1 MFRRLF
7 ISLKPSS
14 IPVTSSFSKVKNNNL
29 RIIVDNDEVP
39 IMDGS
44 AISFVMMLQEA
55 GIKELNAPKKFIRII
70 EEVEVKDGDKFA
82 RLRPSEK
89 IILEMADNLENRKN
103 EIIQENKKDLKYAKN
118 ANLNSALIDRLL
130 LNEDRIK
137 SMAKALREIAM
148 LKNPVGRV
156 LEGWELPNGLRI
168 EKTSIPIG
176 VIGIIYE
183 SRPNVTSD
191 AAALCF
197 KSGNVSVLK
206 GGKEAENSNRI
217 IAEILRE
224 VLENNNLPK
233 EAISLLPD
241 YSREGVA
248 KLIKMDKYVDLI
260 IPRGGEGLVRYVSE
274 NSSVPV
280 VKHDKGLC
288 HTYIHKDADIN
299 KAIKIAINAKCQRPG
314 VCNAMETL
322 IVDKEIAKKILP
334 LLKKEFDKNSTL
346 LKGDEITREIIE
358 IEKADEKDWNTE
370 YLANILSIKVVD
382 NIDEAISHIQK
393 YGSGHSEAIITENYS
408 ASEKFLNEIDAACV
422 YVNASTRFTD
432 GGEFGFGAEVGIS
445 TNKLHARG
453 PMGIDDLTTYKF
465 KIYGEGQIR

>member
-1 MFRRLF
+1 MEQVLQ
-7 ISLKPSS
+7 
-14 IPVTSSFSKVKNNNL
+14 KVKKASKKIATL
-29 RIIVDNDEVP
+29 K
-39 IMDGS
+39 G
-44 AISFVMMLQEA
+44 
-55 GIKELNAPKKFIRII
+55 GIKDTIL
-70 EEVEVKDGDKFA
+70 
-82 RLRPSEK
+82 
-89 IILEMADNLENRKN
+89 LEMADELEKEKNL
-103 EIIQENKKDLKYAKN
+103 IIEANKKDIEYGKN
-118 ANLNSALIDRLL
+118 NNLNSALIDRLL
-130 LNEDRIK
+130 LNNERIEG
-137 SMAKALREIAM
+137 MAKALREIAS
-148 LKNPVGRV
+148 LKNPVGRI

-168 EKTSIPIG
+168 EKTAIPIG

-191 AAALCF
+191 AAGLCF
-197 KSGNVSVLK
+197 KSGNVCILK

-217 IAEILRE
+217 IAE
-224 VLENNNLPK
+224 VLQNVLIKNNLPK

-248 KLIKMDKYVDLI
+248 KLIKMDKFVDLI

-274 NSSVPV
+274 NASVPV

-288 HTYIHKDADIN
+288 HTYIHKDADFD
-299 KAIKIAINAKCQRPG
+299 KAVKIAINAKCQRAG

-322 IVDKEIAKKILP
+322 IIDKEIAKTVLPIL
-334 LLKKEFDKNSTL
+334 KTEFDKFHTKL
-346 LKGDEITREIIE
+346 LGDKFVTETIE
-358 IEKADEKDWNTE
+358 VETATEKDWDTE
-370 YLANILSIKVVD
+370 YLANILSIKVVE
-382 NIDEAISHIQK
+382 NIDEAIEHIQK

-453 PMGIDDLTTYKF
+453 PMGINDLTTYKF